1 MQKRFLIGALM
12 ILSGLGLLTPPAWA
26 LFSPLLFSTFGGPA
40 IMTWLIATFAG
51 ASLLYA
57 GARRVLISQPVR
69 N

>member
-1 MQKRFLIGALM
+1 MQKRFLVGALM

-26 LFSPLLFSTFGGPA
+26 LSSPLLFSTFGSPA
-40 IMTWLIATFAG
+40 ILTWILATCGG

-57 GARRVLISQPVR
+57 GARRMLVARAAR

>member
-26 LFSPLLFSTFGGPA
+26 LFSPLLFSTFGGVA
-40 IMTWLIATFAG
+40 VVTWLIATFCG
-51 ASLLYA
+51 ATLLYG
-57 GARRVLISQPVR
+57 GARRMLVQPIR